1 MSSRAERAV
10 SLAKLLAESKDP
22 YELMS
27 RGQVGVPR
35 LRRTMPQRG
44 LLGMTR
50 FGCTIGSLQ
59 SVRIS
64 TAVRN
69 TMSLTKQQAL
79 DLFRSDDLIG
89 IGMEADAVRRR
100 LHPEGVATY
109 VIDRNIN
116 YTNFCT
122 EYCTFCAF
130 YRPLKGPAAKEGYIL
145 EFETIYD
152 KIRETVEL
160 GGTGVL
166 MQGGLHPDLKIDWHE
181 KMLSGIKQRFPKVHL
196 HCYSASEVIAIAEY
210 SELSIRDTIIR
221 LRDAGLDSI
230 PGGGA
235 EILDDEVRY
244 KIARLKCLTEDWLN
258 VHRTAHQLGMRTTA
272 TMMFGVGENI
282 ENRVNHFQRLYE
294 LQEETGGF
302 TAFIPWSFQPHN
314 TALGGRHWD
323 EATAVEYLKVLAI
336 SRLYLSNFLNV
347 QSSWVTQGLKVC
359 QMGLRFGGNDVGSV
373 MLEEN
378 VVRAAGVPIAPRK
391 KNCAASFA
399 TPDSGPRSATRSI
412 APIS

>member
-1 MSSRAERAV
+1 
-10 SLAKLLAESKDP
+10 
-22 YELMS
+22 
-27 RGQVGVPR
+27 
-35 LRRTMPQRG
+35 
-44 LLGMTR
+44 
-50 FGCTIGSLQ
+50 
-59 SVRIS
+59 
-64 TAVRN
+64 
-69 TMSLTKQQAL
+69 MSLTKQQAL
-79 DLFRSDDLIG
+79 EMFRSDDLIG
-89 IGMEADAVRRR
+89 IGMEADALRRK
-100 LHPEGVATY
+100 LHPEGTVTY
-109 VIDRNIN
+109 IIDRNIN

-145 EFETIYD
+145 DLDTIYE

-181 KMLSGIKQRFPKVHL
+181 RMLGGIKQRFPQVHL
-196 HCYSASEVIAIAEY
+196 HCYSASEILAIAEY
-210 SELSIRDTIIR
+210 SNLSVRDTIAR

-244 KIARLKCLTEDWLN
+244 KIARLKCLTADWLL

-272 TMMFGVGENI
+272 TMMFGVGESI
-282 ENRVNHFQRLYE
+282 EHRVNHLQCLYD
-294 LQEETGGF
+294 LQQETGGF

-314 TALGGRHWD
+314 TALGGRGWD

-336 SRLYLSNFLNV
+336 SRLFLSNFLNV

-359 QMGLRFGGNDVGSV
+359 QLGLRFGGNDVGSV
-373 MLEEN
+373 MIEEN
-378 VVRAAGVPIAPRK
+378 VVRSAGVT
-391 KNCAASFA
+391 NCTTEEELRHMIRDAGFRPVQRD
-399 TPDSGPRSATRSI
+399 TLYRTYFLN
-412 APIS
+412 